1 MLKAKT
7 VEKKSIIGLMDGETI
22 RPVPGHE
29 GRYSV
34 TSHGR
39 VFSHFYKKDH
49 RTVELSQT
57 THPEGYKRVKFP
69 LGYPGSHIKVHRLVA
84 MAFHP
89 NPKNLPQVNHIDGNK
104 GNNHYLNLEWT
115 DNSGNQRHAFDTGL
129 QKSRA
134 GEKHNQHKLTESQVY
149 EIKSL
154 LQSDGM
160 TLARIGGMYGVS
172 MHCIFDIKKGRSW
185 THLK

>member
-1 MLKAKT
+1 MSINLDSKP
-7 VEKKSIIGLMDGETI
+7 IIGLMDGETI
-22 RPVPGHE
+22 RPVPGYE

-39 VFSHFYKKDH
+39 VFSHQYRHSD

-84 MAFHP
+84 MAFHSNP
-89 NPKNLPQVNHIDGNK
+89 NDLPQVNHIDGNK

-129 QKSRA
+129 QNDRK
-134 GEKHNQHKLTESQVY
+134 GVKHNLAKLDDEKVF
-149 EIKSL
+149 EIRKL
-154 LQSDGM
+154 LEQGN
-160 TLARIGGMYGVS
+160 TLQFVADIYGVS
-172 MHCIFDIKKGRSW
+172 KHCIFDIKKGRSW
-185 THLK
+185 THI

>member
-1 MLKAKT
+1 MYSLKDKP
-7 VEKKSIIGLMDGETI
+7 IIGLMDGETI

-29 GRYSV
+29 GLYSV

-39 VFSHFYKKDH
+39 VFSHRYKMGD

-89 NPKNLPQVNHIDGNK
+89 NQNNLPQVNHLDGNK

-115 DNSGNQRHAFDTGL
+115 DNSGNQRHAFDMGL
-129 QKSRA
+129 QSDRK
-134 GEKHNQHKLTESQVY
+134 GEAHNMHKLTEKDVY
-149 EIKSL
+149 EIREL
-154 LQSDGM
+154 LQKGDM
-160 TLARIGGMYGVS
+160 TLKAIGDIFGVS
-172 MHCIFDIKKGRSW
+172 MYCIHDIKRGRSW

>member
-1 MLKAKT
+1 MSINLDSKA
-7 VEKKSIIGLMDGETI
+7 IIGLMDGETI

-39 VFSHFYKKDH
+39 VFSHQYRHSD

-69 LGYPGSHIKVHRLVA
+69 LGYAGSHIKVHRLVA

-89 NPKNLPQVNHIDGNK
+89 NPKELPQVNHIDGNK

-115 DNSGNQRHAFDTGL
+115 DNSGNQRHAFDNGL
-129 QKSRA
+129 QNDRR
-134 GEKHNQHKLTESQVY
+134 GEKHNMHKLKEEDVFQ
-149 EIKSL
+149 IRKML
-154 LQSDGM
+154 DSDM
-160 TLARIGGMYGVS
+160 TLQQIAGQFGVS
-172 MHCIFDIKKGRSW
+172 KHCIFDIKRKRSW
-185 THLK
+185 NHI

>member
-1 MLKAKT
+1 MLNLE
-7 VEKKSIIGLMDGETI
+7 EKQVIGLMDGEI
-22 RPVPGHE
+22 IKPVPGYE

-39 VFSHFYKKDH
+39 VFSHAYKKNDV
-49 RTVELSQT
+49 TVELSQT

-69 LGYPGSHIKVHRLVA
+69 VAAKQMKTHRLVA

-89 NPKNLPQVNHIDGNK
+89 NPNNLPQVNHIDGNK

-115 DNSGNQRHAFDTGL
+115 DNAGNQQHSFRMGL
-129 QKSRA
+129 MNDRKGVA
-134 GEKHNQHKLTESQVY
+134 HNLHKLTDEDVR
-149 EIKSL
+149 EIRRL
-154 LQSDGM
+154 LALGKHTQ
-160 TLARIGGMYGVS
+160 LEIGEMFGVS
-172 MHCIFDIKKGRSW
+172 HFCISDIKRGKTW

>member
-1 MLKAKT
+1 MLKLQNKQ
-7 VEKKSIIGLMDGETI
+7 VVGLLPGELI
-22 RPVPGHE
+22 RPVPGYE
-29 GRYSV
+29 GKYSV

-39 VFSHFYKKDH
+39 VFSHFYRNNH

-89 NPKNLPQVNHIDGNK
+89 NPNQLPQVNHLDGNK

-115 DNSGNQRHAFDTGL
+115 DNSGNQRHAFANGL
-129 QKSRA
+129 QSERK
-134 GEKHNQHKLTESQVY
+134 GEAHNMHKLTEQNVL
-149 EIKSL
+149 EIRRLLSL
-154 LQSDGM
+154 GKYTQ
-160 TLARIGGMYGVS
+160 AQIGKLFGVTNYCV
-172 MHCIFDIKKGRSW
+172 HDIKQGRSW
-185 THLK
+185 AHIK

>member
-1 MLKAKT
+1 MKPKT
-7 VEKKSIIGLMDGETI
+7 YENKQIIGLMSGEI
-22 RPVPGHE
+22 IKAVPGHE

-39 VFSHFYKKDH
+39 VFSHFYRHDH
-49 RTVELSQT
+49 RTVELSQM

-89 NPKNLPQVNHIDGNK
+89 NPNNLPQVNHIDGNK

-115 DNSGNQRHAFDTGL
+115 DNSGNQRHAFATGL
-129 QKSRA
+129 QSERK
-134 GEKHNQHKLTESQVY
+134 GEAHNMHKLTDDDVRKIRQ
-149 EIKSL
+149 L
-154 LQSDGM
+154 LASGRHTQFD
-160 TLARIGGMYGVS
+160 IGKMFGVS
-172 MHCIFDIKKGRSW
+172 NFCISDIKRGKTW
-185 THLK
+185 THIK

>member
-1 MLKAKT
+1 MSLKIDDSKA
-7 VEKKSIIGLMDGETI
+7 IIGLMDGELI
-22 RPVPGHE
+22 RPVPGYE

-39 VFSHFYKKDH
+39 VFSHWYRQNH

-89 NPKNLPQVNHIDGNK
+89 NPNNFDQVNHIDGNK

-115 DNSGNQRHAFDTGL
+115 NNSGNQRHAFDTGL
-129 QKSRA
+129 QNDRK
-134 GEKHNQHKLTESQVY
+134 GENHNMHKLTEVQVL
-149 EIKSL
+149 EIRRL
-154 LQSDGM
+154 LKAGYKRKALGEM
-160 TLARIGGMYGVS
+160 FGVS
-172 MHCIFDIKKGRSW
+172 MHCVFDIDRGRSW
-185 THLK
+185 THI